1 MQFSIFVTV
10 KVALEL
16 ASNKTVAFP
25 GAPLYLMY
33 TSNSVSSDQI
43 LRAFVEVEYPT
54 ETFDGAYTV
63 PVELLLL
70 DDQLVNTVGFEVYV

>member
-1 MQFSIFVTV
+1 M

-16 ASNKTVAFP
+16 ASNKTVAFS

-33 TSNSVSSDQI
+33 TSNSVFSDQI

-54 ETFDGAYTV
+54 ETLDGA
-63 PVELLLL
+63 
-70 DDQLVNTVGFEVYV
+70 